1 MAAPKE
7 IIELVE
13 RFKRNKE
20 AYTSGQYNE
29 TQLRREFID
38 PFFKALGWDV
48 DNENGYAEAYKDVI
62 HEDAIKIGGAT
73 KAPDYCFRIGG
84 TRKFFVE
91 AKKPSVNLKDDIS
104 PAFQLR
110 RYAWSAKLPLS
121 ILVDFEELAVYD
133 CRTKPVKTD
142 KASKARIIYLTY
154 SEYPEQ
160 WEKIASIFARE
171 EILRGSFD
179 KYAES
184 TKRKRGTAE
193 VDSAFLKEIE
203 NWRNLLARNI
213 ALRNPGL
220 STRKLNFAVQ
230 KTIDRII
237 FLRICEDRGVED
249 YGKLMSLQ
257 NGERAYQRLCQQFQ
271 RADERYN
278 SGLFHFQNEKDNLEQ
293 PDNLTLNL
301 AIDDK
306 PLKDIVKNLYYPDS
320 PYEFSVLPAEILGHI
335 YEQFLGKVIRLTPGH
350 RAIVEDKPEVKKA
363 GGVYYTPT
371 YIVDYI
377 VKNTVGKLLEGK
389 TPGRVAKI
397 KILDP
402 ACGSGSFL
410 IGAYQYLL
418 DWHRDWY
425 VADGAGKHAK
435 KSKLYQAS
443 GGNWRLTTAE
453 KKRILLN
460 NIYGVDIDPQAV
472 EVTKLSLLLKVLED
486 ETQLS
491 LFHERALPDLGN
503 NIKCGNS
510 LIGPDYYENQQMSLF
525 DEEECYRINA
535 FDWQAEFPQ
544 VFSPS
549 LSTKTSSQDGAVS
562 TGRHGET
569 ISTPSSLRRSAAIEA
584 ISGFDVVIGNPPY
597 VRQETLG
604 NLKDYFKQHYQVYHG
619 AADLYAYFIERGVSL
634 LKNNG
639 IFSYIVANK
648 WMRANYGKPL
658 RQWMKQQRIEEIID
672 FGDLPVFQKATTYP
686 CILRIRKDPTSKSF
700 DAAKVKTL
708 SFIDLEDYVS
718 EHRYRVRQTTL
729 DDGGWSLADEKTQT
743 LLSKLQKMGAPLGN
757 YVQSK
762 IYYGIKTG
770 LNEAFVIDSE
780 TRDKLI
786 SEDPKSAEL
795 IKPFLLGRDIKRYQ
809 LSKSNQYLIFTRH
822 GVDIKKYPA
831 IEQHLSNFKERLMPK
846 PKDWKGDVWKGRKP
860 GSYQWYE
867 IQDSIDYYKEFEKP
881 KIMYLVFQVKPA
893 FTLDETGIYANNAVW
908 IIPQADK
915 YLLGILNSKL
925 GWFLISNC
933 CTQIQNGYQLI
944 FKYLGKIPIRTID
957 FSNSNDKAHHDKMV
971 KLVEQMLTLHKQ
983 LATAKT
989 DHDKTIIQRQI
1000 TTTDHQIDQSVY
1012 ELYGLTEEEIKIV
1025 EEE

>member
-20 AYTSGQYNE
+20 AYISRRYNE

-84 TRKFFVE
+84 ARKFFVE
-91 AKKPSVNLKDDIS
+91 AKKPSVNLKADIS

-121 ILVDFEELAVYD
+121 ILTDFEEFAVYD
-133 CRTKPVKTD
+133 CRIRPVKTD
-142 KASKARIIYLTY
+142 KASTGRIIYINHT
-154 SEYPEQ
+154 EYPQRWSE
-160 WEKIASIFARE
+160 ITSIFSHE

-193 VDSAFLKEIE
+193 VDTAFLKEIE
-203 NWRNLLARNI
+203 HWREMLAHNI
-213 ALRNPGL
+213 ALRNSEL
-220 STRKLNFAVQ
+220 STRELNFAVQ
-230 KTIDRII
+230 RTIDRII
-237 FLRICEDRGVED
+237 FLRICEDRGAEN
-249 YGKLMSLQ
+249 YGKLMALK
-257 NGERAYQRLCQQFQ
+257 NGGRVYQRLCQQFQ
-271 RADERYN
+271 HADERYN
-278 SGLFHFQNEKDNLEQ
+278 SGLFHFQNEKDNLEP

-301 AIDDK
+301 TIDDK
-306 PLKDIVKNLYYPDS
+306 PLKEIVKNLYYPDS

-335 YEQFLGKVIRLTPGH
+335 YEQFLGKVIRLTAGH

-389 TPGRVAKI
+389 SPGRVAKI

-425 VADGAGKHAK
+425 VNDGTGKHARK
-435 KSKLYQAS
+435 KELYQAS
-443 GGNWRLTTAE
+443 GGDWKLTTAE

-472 EVTKLSLLLKVLED
+472 EVTKLSLLLKVLEG
-486 ETQLS
+486 ETQFS
-491 LFHERALPDLGN
+491 LFHERVLPDLGN

-510 LIGPDYYENQQMSLF
+510 LIGSDYYENQQMSLF

-535 FDWQAEFPQ
+535 FDWQSEFPEIM
-544 VFSPS
+544 
-549 LSTKTSSQDGAVS
+549 KNG
-562 TGRHGET
+562 
-569 ISTPSSLRRSAAIEA
+569 
-584 ISGFDVVIGNPPY
+584 GFDAVIGNPPY

-619 AADLYAYFIERGVSL
+619 AADLYAYFIERGLSL
-634 LKNNG
+634 LKKDG

-672 FGDLPVFQKATTYP
+672 FGDLPVFQKVTTYP
-686 CILRIRKDPTSKSF
+686 CILRIRKDSTSKSF
-700 DAAKVKTL
+700 GVAKVKTL

-718 EHRYRVRQTTL
+718 EHRYSVGQKML
-729 DDGGWSLADEKTQT
+729 DDGGWSLADEKTQA
-743 LLSKLQKMGAPLGN
+743 LLSKLQKTGTPLGE
-757 YVQSK
+757 YVEGK
-762 IYYGIKTG
+762 IYRGILTG

-780 TRDKLI
+780 AREKLI

-809 LSKSNQYLIFTRH
+809 PPESNQYLIFTRR
-822 GVDIKKYPA
+822 GVNIKEYPA
-831 IEQHLSNFKERLMPK
+831 IEQHLSNFKERLMPR
-846 PKDWKGDVWKGRKP
+846 PKNWKGNIWKGRKP
-860 GSYQWYE
+860 GPYQWYE
-867 IQDSIDYYKEFEKP
+867 IQDVSDYYSEFEKP
-881 KIMYLVFQVKPA
+881 KICWGNLCKIPPFTIDSEEHYVNAPA
-893 FTLDETGIYANNAVW
+893 CILTSNNLFV
-908 IIPQADK
+908 
-915 YLLGILNSKL
+915 LGCINSKL
-925 GWFLISNC
+925 LWWFLKSIAAGRAGGFIEAKPIYVS
-933 CTQIQNGYQLI
+933 QL
-944 FKYLGKIPIRTID
+944 PIRTID
-957 FSNSNDKAHHDKMV
+957 FSNPADKKLHDRMI
-971 KLVEQMLTLHKQ
+971 KLVKQILELHKQ
-983 LATAKT
+983 LSTAKT

-1000 TTTDHQIDQSVY
+1000 TTTDHQIDQLVY
-1012 ELYGLTEEEIKIV
+1012 ELYRLTEEEIKIV
-1025 EEE
+1025 EGV